1 MLSLLHNWK
10 KTHPSTVNMKIKV
23 IRINNF
29 RSIKE
34 ATLFG
39 PSDDIWTFVG
49 QNNAGKSSVMHAIR
63 AFYGEYDVKLED
75 FCRADGANKPI
86 EITIEYQLSSGEFS
100 QLPEQYKLT
109 NDTLMVVKRYTRD
122 SLKGESH
129 GYTKDKQTGDIKEV
143 EEEFFGAK
151 NVAVGK
157 LGTVIYVP
165 AVKDLGEELKKT
177 KSSLF
182 SKLISR
188 ILTET
193 LTDLPSWN
201 NLIKNTEEFA
211 RDLKSPAKVT
221 GEFRSV
227 NEIEENL
234 SSRLSGW
241 GLKSQISI
249 SAPLPEDIIL
259 SGAKLKL
266 ISSETGAEEDPMNLG
281 SGAQRSIV
289 NNLLLLWAEIE
300 SKKAKSDKKKFNG
313 EITLLLYE
321 EPEALLH
328 YDQECKLL
336 RNLEDLSKTDNSQVI
351 VCTHSPNL
359 ISSKNDSLKCV
370 SRFVKNSGVTSK
382 FSASEKFLSDLQT
395 QAPDFDF
402 VLWLNPDRNT
412 MFFVDKVVLVEGASD
427 KAFLNYLTKKNNLD
441 KNSYIVDCGNKS
453 NIPHF
458 MRLCEQFGI
467 KHSVMFDKDGDSTAN
482 HKLWNKAV
490 IGAKNSFTVD
500 IKDFINDLET
510 YINFDKVS
518 NTDKFK
524 KPLDILRQLKE
535 GKLSSAHNA
544 EFITFL
550 NN

>member
-1 MLSLLHNWK
+1 
-10 KTHPSTVNMKIKV
+10 MKIKS
-23 IRINNF
+23 IKINNF

-34 ATLFG
+34 ADISG
-39 PSDDIWTFVG
+39 PLDDIWTFVG

-63 AFYGEYDVKLED
+63 AFYGEYDVKAED
-75 FCRADGANKPI
+75 FCRSDGANKPI
-86 EITIEYQLSSGEFS
+86 EITLEYQLSEEEFS
-100 QLPEQYKLT
+100 QLPEKYKLDD
-109 NDTLMVVKRYTRD
+109 NTLIVVKRFTRD
-122 SLKGESH
+122 SLKGETH
-129 GYTKDKQTGDIKEV
+129 GYIKDERGEIKEA

-151 NVAVGK
+151 NVVIGK
-157 LGTVIYVP
+157 LGTVIYIP

-182 SKLISR
+182 SKLIGR

-201 NLIKNTEEFA
+201 TLVKNTEEFA
-211 RDLKSPAKVT
+211 KDLKSPVKST

-234 SSRLSGW
+234 SSRLKGW

-249 SAPLPEDIIL
+249 SAPQPEDIIM
-259 SGAKLKL
+259 SGAKLQL
-266 ISSETGAEEDPMNLG
+266 ISNETGIEEDPMNLG

-300 SKKAKSDKKKFNG
+300 SKKAKTDKKKFNG

-336 RNLEDLSKTDNSQVI
+336 RNLESLATINNNQVI
-351 VCTHSPNL
+351 ICTHSPNL
-359 ISSKNDSLKCV
+359 ISSKTNSLKSV
-370 SRFVKNSGVTSK
+370 SRFVKSAGVTSK
-382 FSASEKFLSDLQT
+382 YSASTQFLDNLKT

-402 VLWLNPDRNT
+402 IVWLNPDRNT
-412 MFFVDKVVLVEGASD
+412 MFFVDKVILVEGPAD
-427 KAFLNYLTKKNNLD
+427 KAFLNYLIKGNNLD
-441 KNSYIVDCGNKS
+441 KNSYVVDCGNKS

-458 MRLCEQFGI
+458 MNLCEQFGI
-467 KHSVMFDKDGDSTAN
+467 KHSVMFDKDNDASDK
-482 HKLWNKAV
+482 HKAWNKA
-490 IGAKNSFTVD
+490 IIDAKNQFTVD
-500 IKDFINDLET
+500 IKDFPIDLET
-510 YINFDKVS
+510 YIKFDKVAS
-518 NTDKFK
+518 TDKFK
-524 KPLDILRQLKE
+524 KPLEILRQLKD
-535 GKLSSAHNA
+535 GKLSAAHNT

>member
-1 MLSLLHNWK
+1 
-10 KTHPSTVNMKIKV
+10 MKIKS
-23 IRINNF
+23 IKINNF

-34 ATLFG
+34 VDITG
-39 PSDDIWTFVG
+39 PIDDVWTFVG
-49 QNNAGKSSVMHAIR
+49 QNNAGKSSAMHAIR
-63 AFYGEYDVKLED
+63 AFYGEYDVKAED
-75 FCRADGANKPI
+75 FCRSDGANKPI
-86 EITIEYQLSSGEFS
+86 EIVMEYKLSDEEFS
-100 QLPEQYKLT
+100 QLPEQYKLSD
-109 NDTLMVVKRYTRD
+109 NNLIVVKRYTRD

-129 GYTKDKQTGDIKEV
+129 GFTKNQKTGDVVEV

-151 NVAVGK
+151 NVDVGK
-157 LGTVIYVP
+157 LGTVIYIP

-211 RDLKSPAKVT
+211 NDLKSTVKST
-221 GEFRSV
+221 GDFKSV

-234 SSRLSGW
+234 SARLSGW
-241 GLKSQISI
+241 GLKSQITI
-249 SAPLPEDIIL
+249 SAPSPEDIIL
-259 SGAKLKL
+259 SGAKLRF
-266 ISSETGAEEDPMNLG
+266 ISNETGIEEDSMNLG

-300 SKKAKSDKKKFNG
+300 SKKVKTDKKKFSG

-336 RNLEDLSKTDNSQVI
+336 RNLEALSKTDNSQVI
-351 VCTHSPNL
+351 ICTHSPNL
-359 ISSKNDSLKCV
+359 ISAKNESLKCV
-370 SRFVKNSGVTSK
+370 SRFVKSSGVSTK
-382 FSASEKFLSDLQT
+382 YSATEKFLDDLKT
-395 QAPDFDF
+395 NAPDFDF

-412 MFFVDKVVLVEGASD
+412 MFFVDKVILVEGPSD
-427 KAFLNYLTKKNNLD
+427 KAFLNYLTKENNLD

-453 NIPHF
+453 NIPNF

-467 KHSVMFDKDGDSTAN
+467 NHSVMYDKDGDTTAN
-482 HKLWNKAV
+482 HKAWNKAV
-490 IGAKNSFTVD
+490 VDAKNSFTID
-500 IKDFINDLET
+500 IKEFPMDLET

-518 NTDKFK
+518 SSDKYK
-524 KPLDILRQLKE
+524 KPLEVLRQLKE
-535 GKLSSAHNA
+535 EKLSGAHNT